1 MKTILTVLFFL
12 MTGSFLS
19 AQSVKKDIHQVD
31 STKKV
36 MIVETACGKCKL
48 GLKGTDCELAVR
60 IKGKAYYVD
69 GTGIDDHGDAHDKD
83 GFCNAVRK
91 AEVQGEIVNGRFKAT
106 YFKLLPTEHK
116 KEKQKG

>member
-1 MKTILTVLFFL
+1 MKTILTALFFL
-12 MTGSFLS
+12 MAGSFVS
-19 AQSVKKDIHQVD
+19 AQSAKKDIHVVD
-31 STKKV
+31 TTKKV
-36 MIVETACGKCKL
+36 MIVEAACGKCKL
-48 GLKGTDCELAVR
+48 CLKGTDCELAVR

-69 GTGIDDHGDAHDKD
+69 GTSIDDHGDAHTND

-106 YFKLLPTEHK
+106 YFKLLPDQPK